1 MKKLEHKVPNLR
13 FKGFTDYWEQH
24 KLGEIITYY
33 NGKSHEEQFRNA
45 ETQNFELVTLKSI
58 DGNGNLC
65 SSEKYIDSTNN
76 TLSKNDLIMVLSEQ
90 NTGLVGMTTLIPRD
104 NYYVLNQRVALLK
117 LHKNNSPFF
126 LTDAINQHQI
136 FFERMSAGTKVQ
148 NISKSNVENFNLY
161 IPNYS
166 EQKEVGHIIALCQNI
181 ITLQQRKLDL
191 LKQFKKGLLQK
202 MFADKDSKR
211 PVLRFKGFHDDWEQR
226 KLGEI
231 SDIKSGLSTNT
242 QSKKNLYKITR
253 IETISDG
260 FIDVKKVGT
269 VREKPDKKFLM
280 NCGDILFSNI
290 NSLKHIGKIAIF
302 DGSFTLYHGM
312 NLLRITV
319 NTKTS
324 SYFIYY
330 ELSTKKYRNWAKAHA
345 NPAVS
350 QASINQSELS
360 LENMSLTSL
369 AEQEKIVNLLL
380 LLDKLI
386 SLQQQKL
393 AKYQSIKK
401 SLLQQMFI

>member
-1 MKKLEHKVPNLR
+1 MAKEKKKVPNLR
-13 FKGFTDYWEQH
+13 FKGFT
-24 KLGEIITYY
+24 
-33 NGKSHEEQFRNA
+33 
-45 ETQNFELVTLKSI
+45 
-58 DGNGNLC
+58 
-65 SSEKYIDSTNN
+65 
-76 TLSKNDLIMVLSEQ
+76 
-90 NTGLVGMTTLIPRD
+90 
-104 NYYVLNQRVALLK
+104 
-117 LHKNNSPFF
+117 
-126 LTDAINQHQI
+126 
-136 FFERMSAGTKVQ
+136 
-148 NISKSNVENFNLY
+148 
-161 IPNYS
+161 
-166 EQKEVGHIIALCQNI
+166 
-181 ITLQQRKLDL
+181 
-191 LKQFKKGLLQK
+191 
-202 MFADKDSKR
+202 
-211 PVLRFKGFHDDWEQR
+211 DDWEQR

-290 NSLKHIGKIAIF
+290 NSLKHIGKVAIF

-393 AKYQSIKK
+393 DLLKQLKKGLLQKMFADKDSKQPILRFKGFHDDWEQRKLSKVKDVRDGTHDSPKYHEKGFPLITSKNLTPSGVDFSDASLIDEHDYQEINKLSLVEIHDILFGMIGTIGNPVIVKKSGFAIKNVALIKHGGNLSNYFLLNLLNSPIFAKYINKENAGGTQKFLSLSIIRNFRFLAPGSDEQNKIGNMFEQVDTFITLQQQKLAKYQSIKK

>member
-1 MKKLEHKVPNLR
+1 MNEQNKKVPTVR
-13 FKGFTDYWEQH
+13 FKGFTNDWEQQ
-24 KLGEIITYY
+24 KLGDFGSVAMNKRIFKKQTTEVGDVPFYKIGTFGKKPDAYISNELFEEYKSKYPYPKEGDLLISASGSIGRIVEYKGQKAYY
-33 NGKSHEEQFRNA
+33 QDSNI
-45 ETQNFELVTLKSI
+45 VWLKHNDQLNNLFLKAFYQI
-58 DGNGNLC
+58 VKWDGTEG
-65 SSEKYIDSTNN
+65 STIKRLYN
-76 TLSKNDLIMVLSEQ
+76 KNILRTRIFLP
-90 NTGLVGMTTLIPRD
+90 TTLE
-104 NYYVLNQRVALLK
+104 Q
-117 LHKNNSPFF
+117 
-126 LTDAINQHQI
+126 
-136 FFERMSAGTKVQ
+136 EKV
-148 NISKSNVENFNLY
+148 
-161 IPNYS
+161 
-166 EQKEVGHIIALCQNI
+166 GNI
-181 ITLQQRKLDL
+181 IECIERLLALQQRKLDL

-290 NSLKHIGKIAIF
+290 NSLKHIGKVAIF

>member
-1 MKKLEHKVPNLR
+1 MAKEKKKVPNLR
-13 FKGFTDYWEQH
+13 FKGFT
-24 KLGEIITYY
+24 
-33 NGKSHEEQFRNA
+33 
-45 ETQNFELVTLKSI
+45 
-58 DGNGNLC
+58 
-65 SSEKYIDSTNN
+65 
-76 TLSKNDLIMVLSEQ
+76 
-90 NTGLVGMTTLIPRD
+90 
-104 NYYVLNQRVALLK
+104 
-117 LHKNNSPFF
+117 
-126 LTDAINQHQI
+126 
-136 FFERMSAGTKVQ
+136 
-148 NISKSNVENFNLY
+148 
-161 IPNYS
+161 
-166 EQKEVGHIIALCQNI
+166 
-181 ITLQQRKLDL
+181 
-191 LKQFKKGLLQK
+191 
-202 MFADKDSKR
+202 
-211 PVLRFKGFHDDWEQR
+211 DDWEQR

-290 NSLKHIGKIAIF
+290 NSLKHIGKVAIF

-393 AKYQSIKK
+393 DLLKQLKKGLLQKMFADKDSKQPILRFKGFHDDWEQRKLSKVKDVRDGTHDSPKYHEKGFPLITSKNLTPSGVDFSDASLIDEHDYQEINKRSLVEIHDILFGMIGTIGNPVIVKKSGFAIKNVALIKHGGNLSNYFLLNLLNSPIFAKYINKENAGGTQKFLSLSIIRNFRFLAPGSDEQNKIGNMFEQVDTFITLQQQKLAKYQSIKK